1 MLLATPVALSKPRY
15 YTWILVSN
23 CFPLKRKRRLL
34 EEMADSKNGTAKKQ
48 DEPGIGLEYLVLEKE
63 YTKKSHISQFEWTL
77 IG

>member
-1 MLLATPVALSKPRY
+1 
-15 YTWILVSN
+15 
-23 CFPLKRKRRLL
+23 
-34 EEMADSKNGTAKKQ
+34 MADSKNGTAKKQ